1 MKFLSARSLSL
12 LLIVVG
18 LLVSGYLSY
27 LKMANEQS
35 LCLSG
40 GMLNCEAVLNSRFS
54 EVNLLGGRVPIAY
67 LGWSGLC
74 FVTGD
79 VALAGAQRRAT
90 GAAGVVLR
98 YQRVCLA
105 LFHVSGLLAI
115 LRPAAPPCQW
125 CLTHEANI
133 TLLFGVTLYQLRS
146 ELRRAAYS

>member
-67 LGWSGLC
+67 LGWS
-74 FVTGD
+74 VY
-79 VALAGAQRRAT
+79 ALLLAMWLWQGRS
-90 GAAGVVLR
+90 AAP
-98 YQRVCLA
+98 QAPLA
-105 LFHVSGLLAI
+105 LFFGINAFAWLYSMYLVYLQFFV
-115 LRPAAPPCQW
+115 LRAACQW